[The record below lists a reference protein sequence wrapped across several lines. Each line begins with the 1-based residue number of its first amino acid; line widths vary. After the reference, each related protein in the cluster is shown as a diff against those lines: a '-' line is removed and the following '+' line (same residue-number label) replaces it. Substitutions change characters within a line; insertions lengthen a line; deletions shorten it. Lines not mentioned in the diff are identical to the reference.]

1 MAPHAVFRFDASP
14 GIGSGHGV
22 RSLALAQRLADAGWR
37 VSVAALGKT
46 FETVAVPAPMRRVP
60 LAESPPDEAARIG
73 SEVGSADLLVVDHYG
88 RDARFET
95 ACRAWARRIL
105 AIDDLADRPRDGDVL
120 LDQTLGRRED
130 DYRALVPA
138 GCRMLLG
145 PRFALL
151 RPEFA
156 AVRPASLARRRAPCL
171 KRILVSMGGTDPH
184 DVAAT
189 AVRGI
194 LRSGLPVEVDVAL
207 GAAAPSPAL
216 AEAADTAGARVRI
229 LPRAGNVAELM
240 AEADLAIG
248 AGGVTSW
255 ERCCMGLPALV
266 VVTAGNQETVA
277 ARLAETG
284 AIRLLGAYGEVEPA
298 RIATAIRELDDD
310 PEALKRMSG
319 AGRDLCDGKGVRR
332 ASAVLAGSER
342 DRRGRAVTL
351 RLVEPDDTWRI
362 FSWQATPGVRR
373 YMTNPEIPTEA
384 EHLAWMSA
392 KLDDPRGWF
401 CMIESAG
408 SPVGVLRLDEDEID
422 PTRYVVAI
430 QVAPDQAG
438 MGVGHAALR
447 IAGRL
452 LPGTHLVARVAAE
465 NSASMRLFANAGYAA
480 EADGLFHFRPGS
492 EWRTP

>member
-1 MAPHAVFRFDASP
+1 MGPHAVFRFDASP

-37 VSVAALGKT
+37 VSVAASSET
-46 FETVAVPAPMRRVP
+46 FETVAVPGPMRRVL
-60 LAESPPDEAARIG
+60 LAESPRDEAARIG
-73 SEVGSADLLVVDHYG
+73 SEAGSADLLVVDHYG

-105 AIDDLADRPRDGDVL
+105 AIDDLADRPHDCDVL
-120 LDQTLGRRED
+120 LDQILGRREG

-138 GCRMLLG
+138 GCRLLLG

-156 AVRPASLARRRAPCL
+156 ALRAASLARRQPPRL

-194 LRSGLPVEVDVAL
+194 LQSGLPVEVDVAL
-207 GAAAPSPAL
+207 GTAASTAL
-216 AEAADTAGARVRI
+216 CSAAGEGRARVRI
-229 LPRAGNVAELM
+229 LPRAGNMAELM

-266 VVTAGNQETVA
+266 VVTAGNQKTVA

-284 AIRLLGAYGEVEPA
+284 AIRLLGAHGEVEPE
-298 RIATAIRELDDD
+298 RIATAIRELSDD

-319 AGRDLCDGKGVRR
+319 AGRDVCDGKGVRR
-332 ASAVLAGSER
+332 TSAVLAGSKM

-351 RLVEPDDTWRI
+351 RLAELEDTWRI
-362 FSWQATPGVRR
+362 FSWQIAPGVRR
-373 YMTNPEIPTEA
+373 HMTNPEVPTEA

-408 SPVGVLRLDEDEID
+408 SPAGVLRLDEDETD

-430 QVAPDQAG
+430 LVAPDQAG
-438 MGVGHAALR
+438 RGVGHAALR

-452 LPGTHLVARVAAE
+452 LSGIHLVARVAAE
-465 NSASMRLFANAGYAA
+465 NSASLRVFAKAGYIM
-480 EADGLFHFRPGS
+480 EADGLFHHRA
-492 EWRTP
+492 EQETRT